1 MVKRFKKFVAVA
13 TACALMLTP
22 ISANAEGETSA
33 EGSTTGSSQLEGII
47 NKDIFSVV
55 LPTIADDD
63 ATFDF
68 IIDPQ
73 GLIAATGNAA
83 YPNATFSDADKG
95 LFFKN
100 DADNY
105 SSTSNSLTAVNKGTG
120 VVDVTLS
127 ATADAL
133 KDDTAGYSIQLA
145 DSASFASSDT
155 TTSLYL
161 ALTSGDDT
169 VALTEDGA
177 SISTSLDA
185 APADAYEVKYAD
197 GAYSYGLTDA
207 AEAADYTGFDSL
219 DFSLTGACNTNAD
232 WTAAKDATPT
242 VEVTWALEKHID
254 SLKYTKTPGDTSA
267 ISVSTY
273 AQVKSAKL
281 VKYNGV
287 ANSNNL
293 TIGSNCSVSGN
304 TFTLLA
310 SWASKITA
318 ETVIE
323 LTFEDGKTQIL
334 TITVEDPQTTPLPL
348 TYEKASDST
357 DAISVTTFAEV
368 KSAKLVKYNGSANS
382 NSLTIGS
389 NCSVSGNTFT
399 LLASWASKITAETVI
414 TLTFEDGQTQTLTIT
429 VK

>member
-13 TACALMLTP
+13 TACALMMTP
-22 ISANAEGETSA
+22 VSVNAEGETSA

-55 LPTIADDD
+55 LPTIATGDT
-63 ATFDF
+63 TFDF

-83 YPNATFSDADKG
+83 YPNATFNDADKG

-161 ALTSGDDT
+161 ALASGSDT
-169 VALTEDGA
+169 VALTEEGA
-177 SISTSLDA
+177 SISTSLEA
-185 APADAYEVKYAD
+185 APADAYEVKYEN
-197 GAYSYGLTDA
+197 GAYSYGLTDV

-219 DFSLTGACNTNAD
+219 DFNLTGACNTNAD
-232 WTAAKDATPT
+232 WTAAKDATPA
-242 VEVTWALEKHID
+242 VEVTW
-254 SLKYTKTPGDTSA
+254 SLKKHYDD
-267 ISVSTY
+267 ISVTKLASSSAPITVTTGGEVMSATY
-273 AQVKSAKL
+273 VKI
-281 VKYNGV
+281 NGV
-287 ANSNNL
+287 ANSVTLVKGTHYTVNGNSL
-293 TIGSNCSVSGN
+293 TLSS
-304 TFTLLA
+304 TLTKA
-310 SWASKITA
+310 YTKN
-318 ETVIE
+318 ETVIK
-323 LTFEDGKTQIL
+323 LTYADGSSQLLTINVQAHANITASKTAASSAAFTVTTAQVVQSATYIKLNGVASSVGLTEGVQYTLNGTSL
-334 TITVEDPQTTPLPL
+334 TITTALAKAL
-348 TYEKASDST
+348 TK
-357 DAISVTTFAEV
+357 
-368 KSAKLVKYNGSANS
+368 G
-382 NSLTIGS
+382 
-389 NCSVSGNTFT
+389 
-399 LLASWASKITAETVI
+399 ETVI
-414 TLTFEDGQTQTLTIT
+414 NLTYADGTSQLLIIT
-429 VK
+429 VQ